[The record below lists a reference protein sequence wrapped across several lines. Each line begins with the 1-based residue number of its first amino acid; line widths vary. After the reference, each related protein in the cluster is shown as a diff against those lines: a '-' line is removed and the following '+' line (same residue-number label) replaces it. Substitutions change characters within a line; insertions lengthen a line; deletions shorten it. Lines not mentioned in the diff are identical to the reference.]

1 MGKIL
6 LTGGA
11 GFIGSHIA
19 VALRAAGHE
28 PLILDNLSNSEPGI
42 SKGISRITGYEEKI
56 HQIDCRNFEA
66 ILKLIEKEG
75 SIDGIIHLAAFKAVG
90 ESVEN
95 PMKYYDNNVG
105 SMISILRVAE
115 KLRVKSFV
123 FSSSCTVYGSP
134 DEVKVTEDTPM
145 GPAYSPYGY
154 TKQIGERM
162 IHDLSTTDIQ
172 TKFVSLRYF
181 NPIGADPSAE
191 IGELPLG
198 RPNNLIPFICQTAA
212 GLRDELTVFG
222 NDYQTPDGTCIRD
235 YIHVSDLAEA
245 HVRALEY
252 IGSENAPQHDI
263 FNIGTGKG
271 NSVREIINTFK
282 KENGVNFK
290 VRFGLRRAGDVEA
303 IYADTSKAKTILHW
317 QPRYEMADAL
327 VHAWNWQK
335 KLK

>member
-42 SKGISRITGYEEKI
+42 SKGISHITGYEEKI